1 MADSVE
7 ARVMAASPPG
17 CLPQVLADLSV
28 ISPAVATNSN
38 AAIQQYCESIGMVV
52 TSSTDR
58 DGTMTK
64 KALEAFENPEFS
76 SYDILRAALQRKLNF
91 LRARAYWAILD
102 LRTLAVLGT
111 ISWGAVPSILSV
123 QGRTNDET
131 TDSDMRTLADAVLE
145 AFEGQ
150 GMTSGVW
157 IKDGAIHIVRSSLVM
172 RERGL
177 WSGSWLA
184 EYAVRTSSGG
194 SGWTVTGSLKIRTHF
209 WEDSNVQSTFT
220 RRMPVSVTTDGNPVA
235 REVVRI
241 VHDFENKCHASLDG
255 LVDTSCRAACK
266 ALRRRQPMNGLKF
279 DWNVHRQTLSRDLT
293 DNTAQLV
300 DAKPARWQ

>member
-1 MADSVE
+1 VLMCRQ
-7 ARVMAASPPG
+7 ARV
-17 CLPQVLADLSV
+17 
-28 ISPAVATNSN
+28 
-38 AAIQQYCESIGMVV
+38 
-52 TSSTDR
+52 
-58 DGTMTK
+58 DGTDEYMDVTG
-64 KALEAFENPEFS
+64 
-76 SYDILRAALQRKLNF
+76 RKQC
-91 LRARAYWAILD
+91 
-102 LRTLAVLGT
+102 T
-111 ISWGAVPSILSV
+111 ISWGPVPSILSV
-123 QGRTNDET
+123 KDRTNDET
-131 TDSDMRTLADAVLE
+131 TDSDMRTLADAGFE

-184 EYAVRTSSGG
+184 EYVVRTSSGG

-220 RRMPVSVTTDGNPVA
+220 RRMPESVTTDGNPVA

-241 VHDFENKCHASLDG
+241 VLDFENKCHASLDG
-255 LVDTSCRAACK
+255 LVDTSCRPACK

>member
-38 AAIQQYCESIGMVV
+38 AAIQH
-52 TSSTDR
+52 
-58 DGTMTK
+58 
-64 KALEAFENPEFS
+64 
-76 SYDILRAALQRKLNF
+76 
-91 LRARAYWAILD
+91 
-102 LRTLAVLGT
+102 LAVLGT

-157 IKDGAIHIVRSSLVM
+157 IK
-172 RERGL
+172 
-177 WSGSWLA
+177 SGSWLA